1 MTFARM
7 NITGA
12 KYTTNRLLASFSARL
27 RRVRLGHSPQY
38 VRRYDLDSQDVGG
51 LDCESR
57 KVLNLLNYTKS
68 SDSDYAA
75 RKFESAYHTIRLGE
89 HQFAGQRNPWQ
100 RLADVPF
107 EFDGAT
113 VFDIGCNQGGM
124 LFCLRDRIR
133 EGIGIDYD
141 YRMINAAHRIRAFN
155 SANNLHFYVFDL
167 EKEDLDL
174 LTNFIPSQGIDIVF
188 LLSVCMWIRNWR
200 AVIRKAREI
209 APCLLF
215 ETNGSH
221 QQQNDQVFFLRE
233 QFASVDL
240 IRDSSP
246 DDPGQKA
253 RRLYICPNP

>member
-1 MTFARM
+1 MLGRAWLTRRT
-7 NITGA
+7 IS
-12 KYTTNRLLASFSARL
+12 RVLAFFS
-27 RRVRLGHSPQY
+27 VRLGRVRPEHRRKY
-38 VRRYDLDSQDVGG
+38 VRRYTLDPQDADG
-51 LDCESR
+51 LDCETR
-57 KVLNLLNYTKS
+57 KVLNLLNYTKNS
-68 SDSDYAA
+68 GSDYAA
-75 RKFESAYHTIRLGE
+75 TTFESAYQTIRLGQHE
-89 HQFAGQRNPWQ
+89 FAGQRNPWQ
-100 RLADVPF
+100 RLAGVPF

-124 LFCLRDRIR
+124 LFCLKDRIR
-133 EGIGIDYD
+133 EGIGVDYD
-141 YRMINAAHRIRAFN
+141 YRMINAAYRIRAFN

-167 EKEDLDL
+167 EKEDLDV

-215 ETNGSH
+215 ETNGAH
-221 QQQNDQVFFLRE
+221 QQQNDQESFLRQ

-246 DDPGQKA
+246 DDPGQTA
-253 RRLYICPNP
+253 RRLYICQR